1 MSLIKRLIS
10 SILIFNLIF
19 LTPSISAFAE
29 ETSPSDSYNE
39 SVSETISFLKENQVN
54 DHSWLINDLSISMDL
69 SGIIESVY
77 DISFG
82 LFDEDYDVMDSMINI
97 SLDFLHNYHYRN
109 NDDLFRYLQINAFHS
124 NYLLDTVISL
134 QNQDGGFGLAKG
146 YSSDIIDTKLALKA
160 LTDIGETEAMT
171 NAALYISS
179 LQNED
184 GGFGYQHGL
193 SSNAYLSAEIAD
205 ILIDTVNVNPVLS
218 YYLEDTFT
226 ALDGYLDST
235 FPTLNELSASDLD
248 SVYQHFYT
256 ALYRLKRDGRY
267 DVTLYYD
274 LQAEDGGVFDDPMA
288 TALFLELL
296 VKEQNALV
304 AKLDTIAITND
315 RGYAVSAF
323 NSNENVNISVLNE
336 YENEKAY
343 LAVSIITPDGTV
355 ISLDG
360 ENSVWNTA
368 DYADGK
374 YTVRAEIIR
383 TSNDEVVTSL
393 EQTFRIQHR
402 LAVDSITLA
411 LSQPY
416 SRVGDTDSVEIIA
429 EFDISNFSE
438 DNQLAINWT
447 VTDVSGELI
456 EEDIVNI
463 SEADVAM
470 NSILLGSFIPDTS
483 ERNAYIIKA
492 EIMSNDMQIAQ
503 TTTNYFVSD
512 KSVAI
517 TYDIDKEYLT
527 EIDDNANVT
536 INLRDERVVDLIF
549 TTSSEDTELIEKYAV
564 QIEAIKD
571 KLEKMG
577 YVVNLSNVSTSYL
590 SAKDT
595 FAWIEYDH
603 PNFNTQTPY
612 TQHIVY
618 DGDNIK
624 MLGYTAVPYKDFLLV
639 PDENSS
645 QKIFNFDIQRDKT
658 DWHSMNGGGF
668 LFNTTID
675 EDTIS
680 GYYVLITSGGLRLYC
695 LDNVNLNSFR
705 NSSTA
710 GTLMQTFKFSNVY
723 DEHHI
728 KIVADSN
735 YISLWD
741 DDNLIID
748 NYELPAIYGNGYG
761 PITSHASHGCSQRSY
776 FTFANITMQ
785 TITGEKLSDILD
797 NYNFESQNS
806 RYVINLSDSIIEGFD
821 SEENINEVAQKIS
834 DKNICFIGLG
844 NESNSDQYQNLIELI
859 PDNTLYYDFSADTT
873 EKNLSN
879 FITDTEES
887 KRVLDP
893 ESVVATDLIVTGEL
907 PDGTIFT
914 EQFDILHEGETIS
927 FTVPV
932 DLDNLTSGID
942 AVLLKNI
949 RLDYTDENQNARI
962 KTLDQITL
970 PVIGSVGKITNQVST
985 DKQSYYQYE
994 SVNIFDRIHNTSDIR
1009 AAKALTNTITVL
1021 DQNGTVIK
1029 KYSQSL
1035 AEIMTKS
1042 YVEITEIWNVEDC
1055 PEGQYTIISSVY
1067 DGNVLVSE
1075 SQTAIDV
1082 LVHELPQYELTGNL
1096 SVSDKLFKTDD
1107 TISITRSIENIGR
1120 YDIENGT
1127 ITIKIIDTAY
1137 ETVVYEREEELNLAT
1152 GESNSSSFSV
1162 VPANDFASRRGNEYL
1177 ITYEVT
1183 TEDGQIIILPGD
1195 GFMLDGLNLEML
1207 GNSVLFST
1215 NNDSSIK
1222 GIQMNGWL
1230 MNIYGGM
1237 HSNSNIE
1244 ANCSIITVNGD
1255 CSSVSGA
1262 GFNTWQTILDN
1273 APIESEIIELP
1284 DILSVIKP
1292 KLQSMEISIEN
1303 GWTSESDSEFRIFG
1317 NNVTTNTDIYSSKS
1331 LVIDPSNF
1339 TSNTDNDIIICSEGD
1354 ITIRSTDVNFKGII
1368 YAPNGTVKIESNNF
1382 NIQGR
1387 IIAKNIVFQGS
1398 IFTGETYEGDLDL
1411 FNR

>member
-1 MSLIKRLIS
+1 MKIKNMIILFCS
-10 SILIFNLIF
+10 AVQLLFSIPAQNV
-19 LTPSISAFAE
+19 FAE
-29 ETSPSDSYNE
+29 
-39 SVSETISFLKENQVN
+39 
-54 DHSWLINDLSISMDL
+54 
-69 SGIIESVY
+69 
-77 DISFG
+77 
-82 LFDEDYDVMDSMINI
+82 
-97 SLDFLHNYHYRN
+97 
-109 NDDLFRYLQINAFHS
+109 NDDLSNESNVFMELIEESVDCLAENERWIDYYANYKYIVSDITEYINS
-124 NYLLDTVISL
+124 NLSTNDNIIQMKLSYLLNNLTDSVCDDDIVNVDNLSYHLLINEFQNSNKRNWIISL
-134 QNQDGGFGLAKG
+134 QNLDGGFGLEEG
-146 YSSDIIDTKLALKA
+146 YTSDIIDTKLALKA

-184 GGFGYQHGL
+184 GGFGYQQGL

-205 ILIDTVNVNPVLS
+205 ILVDTVNVNPILS

-226 ALDGYLDST
+226 ALDEYLDSV
-235 FPTLNELSASDLD
+235 FPVISELSENDLD
-248 SVYQHFYT
+248 QVYQHFYT
-256 ALYRLKRDGRY
+256 ALYRLKRVGRY
-267 DVTLYYD
+267 DVTPYYD
-274 LQAEDGGVFDDPMA
+274 LQAENGGVFDDPMA

-296 VKEQNALV
+296 VREQNALV

-323 NSNENVNISVLNE
+323 NSNENVNISVDGE
-336 YENEKAY
+336 YESEKAY

-368 DYADGK
+368 DNADGE

-492 EIMSNDMQIAQ
+492 ELMSNDIQIAQ

-536 INLRDERVVDLIF
+536 INLHDERVVDLIF

-571 KLEKMG
+571 RLEKMG

-680 GYYVLITSGGLRLYC
+680 GYYVLITSGGLRLYR

-728 KIVADSN
+728 KIVADSK

-741 DDNLIID
+741 GENLIID

-806 RYVINLSDSIIEGFD
+806 RYVINLSDSMIEGFD
-821 SEENINEVAQKIS
+821 SEESINEVAQKIS

-844 NESNSDQYQNLIELI
+844 NEENNDQYQNLIDLI
-859 PDNTLYYDFSADTT
+859 PDSTLYYDFSVDTT
-873 EKNLSN
+873 EKNLSD
-879 FITDTEES
+879 FITETEES
-887 KRVLDP
+887 KRVLNPDA
-893 ESVVATDLIVTGEL
+893 VVATDLIVTGEL

-932 DLDNLTSGID
+932 DLDNLTSGND

-970 PVIGSVGKITNQVST
+970 PVIGSVGKITSQVST

-1042 YVEITEIWNVEDC
+1042 YVEITEIWNVDDC

-1127 ITIKIIDTAY
+1127 ITIKIIDAAY
-1137 ETVVYEREEELNLAT
+1137 ETVVYEREEELNLAI

-1162 VPANDFASRRGNEYL
+1162 VPANDFASKRGNEYL

-1195 GFMLDGLNLEML
+1195 GFMLDGLNLELL
-1207 GNSVLFST
+1207 GNNVLFST
-1215 NNDSSIK
+1215 NNDSSIN

-1230 MNIYGGM
+1230 MNVYGSM

-1255 CSSVSGA
+1255 CSSVYGA
-1262 GFNTWQTILDN
+1262 SFNTWQTILGNDS
-1273 APIESEIIELP
+1273 IESEIIEMP
-1284 DILSVIKP
+1284 DILCVIKP
-1292 KLQSMEISIEN
+1292 KLQSMDVSVKN
-1303 GWTSESDSEFRIFG
+1303 GWTSESGSILRIYG
-1317 NNVTTNTDIYSSKS
+1317 NNVAADTNIYSNKS
-1331 LVIDPSNF
+1331 LVIDPCNF
-1339 TSNTDNDIIICSEGD
+1339 TSVTADGIIICSEGD
-1354 ITIRSTDVNFKGII
+1354 ITIRSSDVKFKGII
-1368 YAPNGTVKIESNNF
+1368 YAPYGTVRIEANNF
-1382 NIQGR
+1382 NISGR
-1387 IIAKNIVFQGS
+1387 IIAENIVYQGS
-1398 IFTGETYEGDLDL
+1398 TFSGAIYDGDISLL
-1411 FNR
+1411 CN

>member
-1 MSLIKRLIS
+1 MKKMKKIIAIVSVMLCFISNFNMTSYAYEEIS
-10 SILIFNLIF
+10 STQVFTNHMTIGVKYLRSEIVPYEGWVNYKTNKSVETADILEEINNYEINAD
-19 LTPSISAFAE
+19 ISAIVSCIE
-29 ETSPSDSYNE
+29 QIKYDE
-39 SVSETISFLKENQVN
+39 SI
-54 DHSWLINDLSISMDL
+54 
-69 SGIIESVY
+69 Y
-77 DISFG
+77 
-82 LFDEDYDVMDSMINI
+82 
-97 SLDFLHNYHYRN
+97 N
-109 NDDLFRYLQINAFHS
+109 NDDLA
-124 NYLLDTVISL
+124 NYLLLKSL
-134 QNQDGGFGLAKG
+134 QDQVMTIRLTSVQNLDGGFGLAEG
-146 YSSDIIDTKLALKA
+146 YTSDIIDTKLALKA

-184 GGFGYQHGL
+184 GGFGYQQGL

-205 ILIDTVNVNPVLS
+205 ILVDTVNVNPILS

-226 ALDGYLDST
+226 ALDEYLDSV
-235 FPTLNELSASDLD
+235 FPAISELSENNLD
-248 SVYQHFYT
+248 QVYQHFYT

-267 DVTLYYD
+267 DVTPYYD
-274 LQAEDGGVFDDPMA
+274 LQTENGGVFDDPMA

-336 YENEKAY
+336 YESEKAY

-368 DYADGK
+368 DYADGE

-402 LAVDSITLA
+402 LAVDSITLV

-429 EFDISNFSE
+429 EFDISNFSD

-447 VTDVSGELI
+447 VTNVSGELI
-456 EEDIVNI
+456 EADTVNI

-492 EIMSNDMQIAQ
+492 ELMSNDMQIAQ

-680 GYYVLITSGGLRLYC
+680 GYYVLITSGGLRLYR

-705 NSSTA
+705 NSSTS

-728 KIVADSN
+728 KIVADSK

-844 NESNSDQYQNLIELI
+844 NEENNDQYQNLIDLI
-859 PDNTLYYDFSADTT
+859 PDSTLYYDFSVDTT
-873 EKNLSN
+873 ERNLSD
-879 FITDTEES
+879 FITETEES
-887 KRVLDP
+887 KRVLNPDAL
-893 ESVVATDLIVTGEL
+893 VATDLTVTG
-907 PDGTIFT
+907 
-914 EQFDILHEGETIS
+914 
-927 FTVPV
+927 
-932 DLDNLTSGID
+932 
-942 AVLLKNI
+942 
-949 RLDYTDENQNARI
+949 
-962 KTLDQITL
+962 
-970 PVIGSVGKITNQVST
+970 
-985 DKQSYYQYE
+985 
-994 SVNIFDRIHNTSDIR
+994 
-1009 AAKALTNTITVL
+1009 
-1021 DQNGTVIK
+1021 
-1029 KYSQSL
+1029 
-1035 AEIMTKS
+1035 
-1042 YVEITEIWNVEDC
+1042 
-1055 PEGQYTIISSVY
+1055 
-1067 DGNVLVSE
+1067 
-1075 SQTAIDV
+1075 
-1082 LVHELPQYELTGNL
+1082 
-1096 SVSDKLFKTDD
+1096 
-1107 TISITRSIENIGR
+1107 
-1120 YDIENGT
+1120 
-1127 ITIKIIDTAY
+1127 
-1137 ETVVYEREEELNLAT
+1137 
-1152 GESNSSSFSV
+1152 
-1162 VPANDFASRRGNEYL
+1162 
-1177 ITYEVT
+1177 
-1183 TEDGQIIILPGD
+1183 
-1195 GFMLDGLNLEML
+1195 
-1207 GNSVLFST
+1207 
-1215 NNDSSIK
+1215 
-1222 GIQMNGWL
+1222 
-1230 MNIYGGM
+1230 
-1237 HSNSNIE
+1237 
-1244 ANCSIITVNGD
+1244 
-1255 CSSVSGA
+1255 
-1262 GFNTWQTILDN
+1262 
-1273 APIESEIIELP
+1273 ELP

-1339 TSNTDNDIIICSEGD
+1339 TSNTDNGIIICSEGD

>member
-1 MSLIKRLIS
+1 MI
-10 SILIFNLIF
+10 IFKKVICGVSALALFLSVSNL
-19 LTPSISAFAE
+19 TAFAE
-29 ETSPSDSYNE
+29 EQQDNTHKTVQAICDS
-39 SVSETISFLKENQVN
+39 SVSYLYEKQTPEIGWQVN
-54 DHSWLINDLSISMDL
+54 NHNYTDDIAS
-69 SGIIESVY
+69 IIECIYEINGNNSTELFRSMLNKSAEYLWSKGIRNVDELTERLAVKDLQET
-77 DISFG
+77 DI
-82 LFDEDYDVMDSMINI
+82 INI
-97 SLDFLHNYHYRN
+97 
-109 NDDLFRYLQINAFHS
+109 
-124 NYLLDTVISL
+124 LLYC
-134 QNQDGGFGLAKG
+134 QNTDGGFGLDEG
-146 YSSDIIDTKLALKA
+146 YTSDIIDTKLALKA

-184 GGFGYQHGL
+184 GGFGYQQGL

-205 ILIDTVNVNPVLS
+205 ILVDTVDVNPILS

-226 ALDGYLDST
+226 ALDEYLDSV
-235 FPTLNELSASDLD
+235 FPVISELSENDLD
-248 SVYQHFYT
+248 QVYQHFHT

-267 DVTLYYD
+267 DVTSYYD
-274 LQAEDGGVFDDPMA
+274 LQAENGGVFDDPMA

-296 VKEQNALV
+296 VREQNALV

-336 YENEKAY
+336 YESEKAY

-368 DYADGK
+368 DNADGE

-393 EQTFRIQHR
+393 EQTFRIKHR
-402 LAVDSITLA
+402 LAVDSITLT

-492 EIMSNDMQIAQ
+492 ELMSNDIQIAQ

-571 KLEKMG
+571 KLEKKG

-680 GYYVLITSGGLRLYC
+680 GYYVLITSGGLRLYR

-821 SEENINEVAQKIS
+821 SEENVNEVAQKIS

-873 EKNLSN
+873 EKNLSD
-879 FITDTEES
+879 FITDTEEA

-1339 TSNTDNDIIICSEGD
+1339 TSNTDNGIIICSEGD